1 MTQVVYDGTMA
12 GLLTAIFEVYDR
24 RLDPVNISQGKAL
37 QQDAFAQQMDVFTDA
52 LKARRVWKGLSK
64 KLPASA
70 LDQFYFSFLSENEG
84 IENVMLAYA
93 RYVFSTDKNV
103 SEDFGNQAVL
113 TIVQTARKVWREKHR
128 MEAFIRFQL
137 LKDGLFYAAAEPD
150 HNVLPLIIRHF
161 RSRYADQ
168 DWLIYDARRKYGI
181 YHPKTTGTVTEVKI
195 DWSEEVRENS
205 EAAYEP
211 HEPLYQMLWKD
222 YFHSTGIPA
231 RNNKKLHLQ
240 HMPVRYWKYLTEKQ
254 H

>member
-1 MTQVVYDGTMA
+1 MTQIIYDGTMA
-12 GLLTAIFEVYDR
+12 GLLTAIFEIYER
-24 RLDPVNISQGKAL
+24 RLEKVAFIRGSAA
-37 QQDAFAQQMDVFTDA
+37 QQDFFSSAIDITTDA

-64 KLPASA
+64 KMPATA
-70 LDQFYFSFLSENEG
+70 LDQLYYSFLSEQEG
-84 IENVMLAYA
+84 IERTMLDYV
-93 RYVFSTDKNV
+93 RYVFSSDKNV

-113 TIVQTARKVWREKHR
+113 AIVQMARKVWREKHR

-137 LKDGLFYAAAEPD
+137 LKDGLYYAAAEPD

-168 DWLIYDARRKYGI
+168 DWLIYDAHRKYGI
-181 YHPKTTGTVTEVKI
+181 HYQKETGLVTEVQI
-195 DWSEEVRENS
+195 NWSEDVREQS
-205 EAAYEP
+205 GEVWEA

-254 H
+254 R

>member
-1 MTQVVYDGTMA
+1 MTQVIYDGTMA
-12 GLLTAIFEVYDR
+12 GLLTSIFEVYER
-24 RLDPVNISQGKAL
+24 RLDPVNISTGKAL
-37 QQDAFAQQMDVFTDA
+37 QQDAFAPRLDVFTDA

-64 KLPASA
+64 KIPVSA
-70 LDQFYFSFLSENEG
+70 LDQVHYCFLSEQEG
-84 IENVMLAYA
+84 IENELLAYA
-93 RYVFSTDKNV
+93 RYVFSSDKNV
-103 SEDFGNQAVL
+103 SEDFGNSAVL
-113 TIVQTARKVWREKHR
+113 TVVQMARKVWREKHR

-181 YHPKTTGTVTEVKI
+181 HYLKSTGVVTEVQL
-195 DWSEEVRENS
+195 DWSDAVRDQNS
-205 EAAYEP
+205 NAYEA

-254 H
+254 Y

>member
-1 MTQVVYDGTMA
+1 MTQVIYDGTMA
-12 GLLTAIFEVYDR
+12 GVLTAIFEVYDR
-24 RLDPVNISQGKAL
+24 RLDIVNISQGKEL
-37 QQDAFAQQMDVFTDA
+37 QQDAFAQRLEVVTDA
-52 LKARRVWKGLSK
+52 LKARRVWKGLLK
-64 KLPASA
+64 KLPATT
-70 LDQFYFSFLSENEG
+70 LDQFYYSFLSENED
-84 IENVMLAYA
+84 IENLMLAYA
-93 RYVFSTDKNV
+93 RYVFSSDKNV
-103 SEDFGNQAVL
+103 SEDFGNNAVL
-113 TIVQTARKVWREKHR
+113 AIVQTARKVWREKHR

-150 HNVLPLIIRHF
+150 YNVLPIIIRHF

-168 DWLIYDARRKYGI
+168 DWLIYDARRRYGI
-181 YHPKTTGTVTEVKI
+181 HHQKNNHSVTEVRI

-222 YFHSTGIPA
+222 YFHATGIPA

-254 H
+254 Y